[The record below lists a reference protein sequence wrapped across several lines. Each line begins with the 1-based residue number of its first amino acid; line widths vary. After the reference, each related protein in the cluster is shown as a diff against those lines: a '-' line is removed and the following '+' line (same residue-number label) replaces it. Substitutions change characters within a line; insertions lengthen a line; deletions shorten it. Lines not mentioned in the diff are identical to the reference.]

1 MTNKIKIKN
10 NKTDKETKKN
20 DTILVA
26 ILALSLSGALI
37 GMVLITTST
46 PTKTLYITSNHFPI
60 EVVAGNLNGNT
71 TEYVFY
77 GTLQPNGT
85 ECISSVVIVNYPFN
99 YTTQSNSPIPQITNI
114 TNPKQVAGI
123 YYGSLVTFMFN
134 IPDGYT
140 LLCPD
145 IVNATR

>member
-1 MTNKIKIKN
+1 MNKKNKIDEK
-10 NKTDKETKKN
+10 TKKN
-20 DTILVA
+20 DEILVA
-26 ILALSLSGALI
+26 ILFLAFFGFLIAL
-37 GMVLITTST
+37 VLIAVASM
-46 PTKTLYITSNHFPI
+46 PSKTLYITSNHFPI
-60 EVVAGNLNGNT
+60 KVVGGNLNGNT

-99 YTTQSNSPIPQITNI
+99 YTTQSNSPIPQITNV
-114 TNPKQVAGI
+114 TNPKEVAGI
-123 YYGSLVTFMFN
+123 YYSSLITWDFN

-145 IVNATR
+145 IVNATK